1 MKGQIKAVLF
11 DMDGVLVNAKDWH
24 YEAFNKA
31 LEVFGMPISRSEHLS
46 LYDGLPTRAKL
57 QMLTEK
63 KHLPVQLHEFLNKLK
78 QSFTKDI
85 ITVKCRPVFCVEYAL
100 SRLHQEGYKIAVCS
114 NSIRDTIE
122 MMMEKS
128 ALTPYIDQII
138 SNQDVTKGKP
148 DPEMYRKGHERV

>member
-78 QSFTKDI
+78 FFVLSMHCQGFIRKATRLQ
-85 ITVKCRPVFCVEYAL
+85 CAL
-100 SRLHQEGYKIAVCS
+100 IPLEIRLK
-114 NSIRDTIE
+114 
-122 MMMEKS
+122 
-128 ALTPYIDQII
+128 
-138 SNQDVTKGKP
+138 
-148 DPEMYRKGHERV
+148 

>member
-78 QSFTKDI
+78 QSFTRTLSQLNAGQFFVLSMHCQGFIRKA
-85 ITVKCRPVFCVEYAL
+85 TRLQCAL
-100 SRLHQEGYKIAVCS
+100 IPLEIRLK
-114 NSIRDTIE
+114 
-122 MMMEKS
+122 
-128 ALTPYIDQII
+128 
-138 SNQDVTKGKP
+138 
-148 DPEMYRKGHERV
+148 